1 MKMAKRLLVLVF
13 AFVLVAVLASC
24 GGVDVMTNTTT
35 ADPNADAGDKAY
47 ESCIIRDGEVFAYN
61 AKGERLTYDEEFL
74 EYKENTY
81 YVINNMVVYN
91 RFVLDG
97 AIYDFGS
104 EGKMAVGASNGFTY
118 GEDGKLVGS
127 ELFVPVGDDVY
138 YVINNVIVYNQIV
151 AGDGIYDFGS
161 DGKMFKGEKDGLTY
175 GEDGKLVANEEF
187 VTVNGDIYYLVNNII
202 IFNQFVIDGSI
213 YDFGSDGKMVVGEKG
228 EFTYGEDGKLIGSDI
243 FVTVAGDVYYVVNNV
258 IVCNQ

>member
-35 ADPNADAGDKAY
+35 ADPNAAGDKAY

-104 EGKMAVGASNGFTY
+104 DGKMATGASDGFTY

-127 ELFVPVGDDVY
+127 ELFVPVGNDVY

-187 VTVNGDIYYLVNNII
+187 VTVNGDIY
-202 IFNQFVIDGSI
+202 
-213 YDFGSDGKMVVGEKG
+213 
-228 EFTYGEDGKLIGSDI
+228 
-243 FVTVAGDVYYVVNNV
+243 
-258 IVCNQ
+258 